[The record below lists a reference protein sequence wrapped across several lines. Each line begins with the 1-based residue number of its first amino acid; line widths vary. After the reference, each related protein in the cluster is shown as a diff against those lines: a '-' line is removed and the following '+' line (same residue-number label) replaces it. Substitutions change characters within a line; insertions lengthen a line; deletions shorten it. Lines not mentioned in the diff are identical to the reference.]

1 MDRAGISLEQH
12 LQLYIININNL
23 NDSSE
28 CVQQLKFNN
37 DYGGVL

>member
-12 LQLYIININNL
+12 LQMYIINGNNL
-23 NDSSE
+23 NNSSE
-28 CVQQLKFNN
+28 CIQQFKFNN